1 MFRCGFCEL
10 DITPFAQTHI
20 HGMFEERLMLDF
32 HAAPYAKAVVMEND
46 GEKVAILCLD
56 SLYVYPTSYHEIV
69 ERASKHT
76 GIKPENIMVAATHS
90 HQSGITE
97 YYDKHNEEDL
107 FYIRFVRYRAADA
120 IIFANNRLEEANVRF
135 AECDVHGIAFVRNF
149 LMKDGSIISE
159 PRGEERKEIAEYE
172 TTIDPAYG
180 VMSFVNIKGE
190 VMGMISNYACH
201 ATADRPEERGEDLG
215 WVSADYP
222 GELSRRMKEI
232 YGQQFVSLFLNGPC
246 GNVGPDDFK
255 APMPHRSPY
264 IGRVLADHA
273 RTLVERGELC
283 QDPVVRSAKAEF
295 NVKRR
300 APSEEELTWAK
311 GIIDGEIECTSS
323 QKRNNAWWILD
334 YYKYYQTLMSDEITV
349 RVQTVRVGDML
360 IYCLPSELF
369 NHYSKKLKAA
379 SPVTKHMVSELGNGS
394 LQYCV
399 PPHLRGTDMYEAQ
412 PNCNIYEA
420 AAGDIFVEK
429 ALELADIVLAD

>member
-32 HAAPYAKAVVMEND
+32 HAAPCAKAVVMEND

-90 HQSGITE
+90 HQGGSTE
-97 YYDKHNEEDL
+97 YYDKLSEADWM
-107 FYIRFVRYRAADA
+107 YIRFVRYRAADA
-120 IIFANNRLEEANVRF
+120 IAFANNRLEEATVRF
-135 AECDVHGIAFVRNF
+135 GERDVYGISFVRNF
-149 LMKDGSIISE
+149 HMKDGSIVSE
-159 PRGEERKEIAEYE
+159 PRGDERENIVDYE
-172 TTIDPAYG
+172 TSIDPAYG
-180 VMSFVNIKGE
+180 VMSFVSAKGE
-190 VMGMISNYACH
+190 VMGMISNFACH
-201 ATADRPEERGEDLG
+201 ATADRPEERDEDLG

-222 GELSRRMKEI
+222 GELSKRMKEV
-232 YGQQFVSLFLNGPC
+232 YGQNFVSLFLNGPC
-246 GNVGPDDFK
+246 GNVGPDNYK
-255 APMPHRSPY
+255 KPMQHRASY
-264 IGRVLADHA
+264 MGRVLADHA
-273 RTLVERGELC
+273 KSLIEQGETLLE
-283 QDPVVRSAKAEF
+283 PVVKSAKVEF

-300 APSEEELTWAK
+300 APSQEELMWAN
-311 GIIDGEIECTSS
+311 GIVSGEIECTSS

-334 YYKYYQTLMSDEITV
+334 YYKYYQTLKSDEITV

-379 SPVTKHMVSELGNGS
+379 SPVTRHMVSELGNGS